1 MLWQLAFSRK
11 RLDLYCTAYA
21 KVNVGANPKWDRQ
34 NFNTVRRQ
42 LQDSV
47 FMTSG
52 VEKNF
57 LEKIQKAQL
66 KGENVDKFDYVKR
79 LLFTVVSYKNT
90 AQ

>member
-1 MLWQLAFSRK
+1 
-11 RLDLYCTAYA
+11 
-21 KVNVGANPKWDRQ
+21 
-34 NFNTVRRQ
+34 
-42 LQDSV
+42 
-47 FMTSG
+47 MTSG

-66 KGENVDKFDYVKR
+66 RSENVDKFDYVKR